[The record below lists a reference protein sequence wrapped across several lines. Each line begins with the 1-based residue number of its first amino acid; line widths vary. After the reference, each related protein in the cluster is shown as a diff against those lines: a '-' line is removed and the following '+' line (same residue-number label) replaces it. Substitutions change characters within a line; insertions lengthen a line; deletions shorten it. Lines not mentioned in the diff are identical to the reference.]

1 MTQNELYHYGILGM
15 KWGVRRYH
23 NSDGSLNDRGR
34 KKVQKAYKKQATKVT
49 NKLQRTYNRMYINSY
64 NRAANTMNNGGIK
77 RFNEQQKKKYG
88 NDFAKRSKYEEDYI
102 KKFNKEVA
110 KEFDKSL
117 NDFYSMNKNYK
128 KAKSLVLKYNM
139 TSWDELAR
147 KNEHTIR
154 DLRKRVEK
162 IV

>member
-49 NKLQRTYNRMYINSY
+49 NKLQRRYGRMYLNSY
-64 NRAANTMNNGGIK
+64 NGAVNTINNGSI
-77 RFNEQQKKKYG
+77 
-88 NDFAKRSKYEEDYI
+88 KRSKRRLNLDEEI
-102 KKFNKEVA
+102 V

-117 NDFYSMNKNYK
+117 NDFYSTNKNYK

-162 IV
+162 NV

>member
-49 NKLQRTYNRMYINSY
+49 NKLQRRYGRMYLNSN
-64 NRAANTMNNGGIK
+64 NRAVNTINNGSI
-77 RFNEQQKKKYG
+77 
-88 NDFAKRSKYEEDYI
+88 KRSKRRLNLDEEI
-102 KKFNKEVA
+102 V

-117 NDFYSMNKNYK
+117 NDFYSTNKNYK

-154 DLRKRVEK
+154 DLRKRIEK
-162 IV
+162 NV

>member
-49 NKLQRTYNRMYINSY
+49 NKLQRRYGRMYLNSY
-64 NRAANTMNNGGIK
+64 NRAVNTINNGSI
-77 RFNEQQKKKYG
+77 
-88 NDFAKRSKYEEDYI
+88 KRSKRRLNLDEEI
-102 KKFNKEVA
+102 V

-117 NDFYSMNKNYK
+117 NDFYSTNKNYK

-162 IV
+162 NV

>member
-1 MTQNELYHYGILGM
+1 M
-15 KWGVRRYH
+15 
-23 NSDGSLNDRGR
+23 
-34 KKVQKAYKKQATKVT
+34 
-49 NKLQRTYNRMYINSY
+49 NSY
-64 NRAANTMNNGGIK
+64 NRAVNTINNGSI
-77 RFNEQQKKKYG
+77 
-88 NDFAKRSKYEEDYI
+88 KRSKRRLNLDEEI
-102 KKFNKEVA
+102 V

-117 NDFYSMNKNYK
+117 NDFYSTNKNYK

-162 IV
+162 NV

>member
-1 MTQNELYHYGILGM
+1 MTQNELYHYGVLGM

-49 NKLQRTYNRMYINSY
+49 NKLQRRYGRMYLNSY
-64 NRAANTMNNGGIK
+64 NRAVNTINNGSI
-77 RFNEQQKKKYG
+77 
-88 NDFAKRSKYEEDYI
+88 KRSKRRLNLDEEI
-102 KKFNKEVA
+102 V

-117 NDFYSMNKNYK
+117 NDFYSTNKNYK

-162 IV
+162 KCVTTES

>member
-49 NKLQRTYNRMYINSY
+49 NKLQRRYGRMYLNSY
-64 NRAANTMNNGGIK
+64 NRAVNTINNGSI
-77 RFNEQQKKKYG
+77 
-88 NDFAKRSKYEEDYI
+88 KRSKRRLNLDEEI
-102 KKFNKEVA
+102 V

-117 NDFYSMNKNYK
+117 NDFYSTNKNYK

-154 DLRKRVEK
+154 DLRKRIEK
-162 IV
+162 NV

>member
-49 NKLQRTYNRMYINSY
+49 NKLQRRYGRMYLNSY
-64 NRAANTMNNGGIK
+64 NRAVNTINNSSI
-77 RFNEQQKKKYG
+77 
-88 NDFAKRSKYEEDYI
+88 KRSKRRLNLDEEI
-102 KKFNKEVA
+102 V

-117 NDFYSMNKNYK
+117 NDFYSTNKNYK

-162 IV
+162 NV

>member
-15 KWGVRRYH
+15 KWCVRRYH

-49 NKLQRTYNRMYINSY
+49 NKLQRRYGRMYLNSY
-64 NRAANTMNNGGIK
+64 NRAVNTINNGSI
-77 RFNEQQKKKYG
+77 
-88 NDFAKRSKYEEDYI
+88 KRSKRRLNLDEEI
-102 KKFNKEVA
+102 V

-117 NDFYSMNKNYK
+117 NDFYSTNKNYK

-154 DLRKRVEK
+154 DLRKRIEK
-162 IV
+162 NV

>member
-49 NKLQRTYNRMYINSY
+49 NKLQRRYGRMYLNSY
-64 NRAANTMNNGGIK
+64 NRAVNTINNGSI
-77 RFNEQQKKKYG
+77 
-88 NDFAKRSKYEEDYI
+88 KRSKRRLNPDEEI
-102 KKFNKEVA
+102 V

-117 NDFYSMNKNYK
+117 NDFYSTNKNYK

-162 IV
+162 NV

>member
-49 NKLQRTYNRMYINSY
+49 NKLQRRYGRMYLNSY
-64 NRAANTMNNGGIK
+64 NRAVNTINNGSIK
-77 RFNEQQKKKYG
+77 HS
-88 NDFAKRSKYEEDYI
+88 KRRLNLDEEI
-102 KKFNKEVA
+102 V

-117 NDFYSMNKNYK
+117 NDFYSTNKNYK

-154 DLRKRVEK
+154 DLRKRIEK
-162 IV
+162 NV

>member
-1 MTQNELYHYGILGM
+1 MTQNELYHYGVLGM

-49 NKLQRTYNRMYINSY
+49 NKLQRRYGRMYLNSY
-64 NRAANTMNNGGIK
+64 NRAVNTINNGSI
-77 RFNEQQKKKYG
+77 
-88 NDFAKRSKYEEDYI
+88 KRSKRRLNLDEEI
-102 KKFNKEVA
+102 V

-117 NDFYSMNKNYK
+117 NDFYSTNKNYK

-154 DLRKRVEK
+154 DLRKRIEK
-162 IV
+162 NV

>member
-15 KWGVRRYH
+15 KWGIRRYH

-49 NKLQRTYNRMYINSY
+49 NKLQRRYGRMYLNSY
-64 NRAANTMNNGGIK
+64 NRAVNTINNGSI
-77 RFNEQQKKKYG
+77 
-88 NDFAKRSKYEEDYI
+88 KRSKRRLNLDEEI
-102 KKFNKEVA
+102 V

-117 NDFYSMNKNYK
+117 NDFYSTNKNYK

-154 DLRKRVEK
+154 DLRKRIEK
-162 IV
+162 NV

>member
-1 MTQNELYHYGILGM
+1 MTQNELYHHGVLGM

-49 NKLQRTYNRMYINSY
+49 NKLQRRYGRMYLNSY
-64 NRAANTMNNGGIK
+64 NRAVNTINNGSI
-77 RFNEQQKKKYG
+77 
-88 NDFAKRSKYEEDYI
+88 KRSKRRLNLDEEI
-102 KKFNKEVA
+102 V

-117 NDFYSMNKNYK
+117 NDFYSTNKNYK

-162 IV
+162 NV